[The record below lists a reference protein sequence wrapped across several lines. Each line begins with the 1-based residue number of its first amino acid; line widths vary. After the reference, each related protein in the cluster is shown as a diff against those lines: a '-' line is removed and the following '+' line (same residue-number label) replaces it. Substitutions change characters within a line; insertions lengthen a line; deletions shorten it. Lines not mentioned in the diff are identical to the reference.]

1 LLYAYLLF
9 CIPYHLLNLEQNQLF
24 LFNSDF
30 IWGFFS
36 KPGAIDFIPGEFI
49 TQFFISP
56 WLAALFVT
64 MLAATAFFILRF
76 IFRRHGMNGIVFPMV
91 PVIFMIALQSTY
103 NYTINYHVGWI
114 IATGFFAGYISIRN
128 SAIRLVYG
136 LLTGAALY
144 FLIGGYFIVAM
155 GLSIVHELFYRN
167 ESYRFYHVTAYLV
180 LIGLVPFLSWK
191 YLFFMNIKEAWVF
204 PVPLGILS
212 QGDIFVILLLLY
224 LPVVLFTGFMYKKFA
239 KKDLSF
245 RWSAKF
251 ILIGGIILIAV
262 TGLAYKFAYDKK
274 KEAFLEID
282 YCVQQSQWERV
293 LTLSKKY
300 PGYNQVVMYYTNLA
314 LYKTGRLANEMFSY
328 KQSGTA
334 GLWLEWKRNE
344 SAPLYGG
351 EVFYQMAYTSEAFRW
366 AFEAMEVKGPS
377 PRLLKR
383 LTITSLA
390 HYKYSLA
397 GKYLSI
403 LDQSLFYRNWAKHYQ
418 ECLNDTSLILKD
430 NELSE
435 KRHFVPAND
444 FISDITT
451 NDIGFT
457 QLLNNHPDNR
467 MAFEYMMASYLLNK
481 NLKAFAANIYRLK
494 ELGYDRIPT
503 HYEEALIFYMA
514 LTKQNCL
521 PEGYSIGVETKQ
533 HFHNYAELFA
543 QFRNSQ
549 EFAAQQLYP
558 QYGNTFWF
566 HMQFGKI

>member
-1 LLYAYLLF
+1 MNQTKSALIPWISIGLFFLLLYAYLLF

-212 QGDIFVILLLLY
+212 QSDIFVILLLLY

-262 TGLAYKFAYDKK
+262 
-274 KEAFLEID
+274 
-282 YCVQQSQWERV
+282 R
-293 LTLSKKY
+293 LS
-300 PGYNQVVMYYTNLA
+300 L
-314 LYKTGRLANEMFSY
+314 
-328 KQSGTA
+328 
-334 GLWLEWKRNE
+334 
-344 SAPLYGG
+344 
-351 EVFYQMAYTSEAFRW
+351 
-366 AFEAMEVKGPS
+366 
-377 PRLLKR
+377 
-383 LTITSLA
+383 
-390 HYKYSLA
+390 
-397 GKYLSI
+397 
-403 LDQSLFYRNWAKHYQ
+403 
-418 ECLNDTSLILKD
+418 
-430 NELSE
+430 
-435 KRHFVPAND
+435 
-444 FISDITT
+444 
-451 NDIGFT
+451 
-457 QLLNNHPDNR
+457 
-467 MAFEYMMASYLLNK
+467 
-481 NLKAFAANIYRLK
+481 
-494 ELGYDRIPT
+494 
-503 HYEEALIFYMA
+503 
-514 LTKQNCL
+514 
-521 PEGYSIGVETKQ
+521 
-533 HFHNYAELFA
+533 
-543 QFRNSQ
+543 
-549 EFAAQQLYP
+549 
-558 QYGNTFWF
+558 
-566 HMQFGKI
+566 